1 MDPLAVVIVVAGF
14 VILWVGLAYNRMVRL
29 RVRSQAAW
37 RDIDTQLK
45 RRWDLI
51 PNIVE
56 AVKGYASHESEVLED
71 VTLAR
76 ARAIDAAGPQEQA
89 TAEEGLKGAMKS
101 LFAVVESYPEL
112 KANENFLQLQETLE
126 QVEDAIQR
134 SRRYYN
140 AVVRDF
146 NTTIETFPRNIL
158 ATIFRFE
165 PREFY
170 ALESEVQREAP
181 RIGLR

>member
-1 MDPLAVVIVVAGF
+1 MASFDSIFFWMVLSA
-14 VILWVGLAYNRMVRL
+14 VGLSGLGHVVSSPMQGPSDVVLEFSMNVHEKLELYP
-29 RVRSQAAW
+29 W
-37 RDIDTQLK
+37 E
-45 RRWDLI
+45 DLFA
-51 PNIVE
+51 IVE
-56 AVKGYASHESEVLED
+56 
-71 VTLAR
+71 R
-76 ARAIDAAGPQEQA
+76 
-89 TAEEGLKGAMKS
+89 
-101 LFAVVESYPEL
+101 YPEL

>member
-1 MDPLAVVIVVAGF
+1 MGIIIVVVGF
-14 VILWVGLAYNRMVRL
+14 VLLWGGLAYNRLVRL
-29 RVRSQAAW
+29 RVRAEAAW

-51 PNIVE
+51 PNVVE
-56 AVKGYASHESEVLED
+56 TVKGYAAHESGVFES

-76 ARAIDAAGPQEQA
+76 TRAIDAAGPQQQA
-89 TAEEGLKGAMKS
+89 VAEEGLKGAMKS

-112 KANENFLQLQETLE
+112 KANESFLQMQQTLE

-140 AVVRDF
+140 AVVRDL
-146 NTTIETFPRNIL
+146 NTSIQTFPRNIL
-158 ATIFRFE
+158 ASLFRFE
-165 PREFY
+165 ERE
-170 ALESEVQREAP
+170 
-181 RIGLR
+181 